1 MPEVNIEQST
11 FERLQR
17 HARPLIDSVDVVVN
31 RALDALEGQ
40 HVLPLREIGPAA
52 VDHDVEPDRL
62 PDLTHTKLLT
72 ARLAGEEVAK
82 PNWNRLL
89 HRVLVIAMREVGDV
103 DELRRRCPANMVA
116 GRKMD
121 DGYHHLPE
129 ADISVQGLSA
139 IEACGSLTVTARGLG
154 LGVDIV
160 FLWRAKEGAA
170 YPGKRGRLNMAG
182 R

>member
-1 MPEVNIEQST
+1 MLEVSIEQAT

-31 RALDALEGQ
+31 RALDALEGG
-40 HVLPLREIGPAA
+40 EIGRAGEMAPA
-52 VDHDVEPDRL
+52 VDREVEPDRL
-62 PDLTHTKLLT
+62 PDLTHTKLLA

-89 HRVLVIAMREVGDV
+89 HRVLVIAKREVGDIA
-103 DELRRRCPANMVA
+103 ELRRRCPANMVA
-116 GRKMD
+116 GRKTD
-121 DGYHHLPE
+121 EGYHHLPA

-139 IEACGSLTVTARGLG
+139 NEACAALVVTARGLG
-154 LGVDIV
+154 AGVDIV
-160 FLWRAKEGAA
+160 FLWRAKDGAA
-170 YPGKRGRLNMAG
+170 YPGQRGRLNIAA

>member
-1 MPEVNIEQST
+1 MPEVTIEQAT

-17 HARPLIDSVDVVVN
+17 HARPLIDSVDVVVG

-40 HVLPLREIGPAA
+40 KTPLSNEMAQA
-52 VDHDVEPDRL
+52 VDHDLDPDRL
-62 PDLTHTKLLT
+62 PDLTHTKLLA

-89 HRVLVIAMREVGDV
+89 QRVLVMAMRDVGDV
-103 DELRRRCPANMVA
+103 DELRRWCPVNVVA
-116 GRKMD
+116 GRKTD
-121 DGYHHLPE
+121 EGYHHLPE

-139 IEACGSLTVTARGLG
+139 KEACGALTVTARGLG
-154 LGVDIV
+154 IGVDIV
-160 FLWRAKEGAA
+160 FLWRAKDGAL
-170 YPGKRGRLNMAG
+170 YPGERGRLNIAA

>member
-1 MPEVNIEQST
+1 MPEVSIEPAT

-31 RALDALEGQ
+31 RALDALEGR
-40 HVLPLREIGPAA
+40 HALPSGDMGPA

-62 PDLTHTKLLT
+62 PDLTHTKVLT

-89 HRVLVIAMREVGDV
+89 HRVLLIAMREVGDV

-116 GRKMD
+116 GRKTD

-139 IEACGSLTVTARGLG
+139 NEACGALTLTARGLG
-154 LGVDIV
+154 IGVDIV
-160 FLWRAKEGAA
+160 FLWRVKEGAA
-170 YPGKRGRLNMAG
+170 YPGKRGRLNLAA

>member
-1 MPEVNIEQST
+1 MPEVSIEQAT

-17 HARPLIDSVDVVVN
+17 HARPLIDNVDVVVN
-31 RALDALEGQ
+31 RALDALEGGKAPRRDEAAQ
-40 HVLPLREIGPAA
+40 A

-89 HRVLVIAMREVGDV
+89 HWVLVMAMREVGNV
-103 DELRRRCPANMVA
+103 DELRGRCPANMVA
-116 GRKMD
+116 GRKTD
-121 DGYHHLPE
+121 EGYHHLPE

-139 IEACGSLTVTARGLG
+139 NEACGALTVTARGFG
-154 LGVDIV
+154 ISVDIV
-160 FLWRAKEGAA
+160 FLWRAKDGAA
-170 YPGKRGRLNMAG
+170 YPGKRGRLNIAG

>member
-1 MPEVNIEQST
+1 MPEMKIEHAT

-17 HARPLIDSVDVVVN
+17 HARPLIDSVDMVVN
-31 RALDALEGQ
+31 RALDALEGERVRPPKKTTQ
-40 HVLPLREIGPAA
+40 P

-72 ARLAGEEVAK
+72 ARLAGGEVAK

-89 HRVLVIAMREVGDV
+89 HLALVMAMRDMRDV
-103 DELRRRCPANMVA
+103 DELRRWCPANMVA
-116 GRKMD
+116 GQKMD
-121 DGYHHLPE
+121 DGYHYLPE

-139 IEACGSLTVTARGLG
+139 NEACGALTVTARGLG
-154 LGVDIV
+154 IAVDIV

-170 YPGKRGRLNMAG
+170 YPGKRGRLKITP